1 MIPSPFGKFL
11 KNSELVAKKCDG
23 NDCLQIKAGDSVISN
38 DFDLAEN
45 FNVAPNLKE
54 PLEQSPFNELK
65 EHVNAKIPENV
76 HFELPELD
84 ENFVFKFLSTLDIS
98 KATGL
103 DGTGPKLL
111 KISSGI
117 ITKSITYIVNT

>member
-1 MIPSPFGKFL
+1 MM
-11 KNSELVAKKCDG
+11 
-23 NDCLQIKAGDSVISN
+23 CLQIKAGDSVISN

-45 FNVAPNLKE
+45 FNDYFINVASSLKE

-65 EHVNAKIPENV
+65 EQVNAKIPEGV

-103 DGTGPKLL
+103 DGIGPNYFRDNYKKYNFILL
-111 KISSGI
+111 I
-117 ITKSITYIVNT
+117 IVLEVVNFRLHGN